1 MLKLIPKYQRGN
13 IVPVRATPTLKKK
26 SWESEEDY
34 QDRIAR
40 QSKENIDSIKQ
51 EQLKAEQLNKKNL
64 EEYMNS
70 KEGQLRMKKI
80 QNEVSQL
87 FSNIKV
93 TPNTNNSLQRK
104 ANLIQNAMQADIN
117 AFQSIKVKQAIRNQ
131 IQKKLDKWKDYKNG
145 LDATLTAIELGLS
158 GGSILGAYSNW
169 RKWETAAS
177 ATKRAVANF
186 LQKAQLPMQVGG
198 TLIDGYQTY
207 DAIKNN
213 NTFETAWN
221 ATSGAL
227 GVAGTL
233 GASDVTRFHNPKI
246 DLVLDML
253 GLTGNVGDF
262 IKFGIST
269 YNDKNKQPLYN
280 YNTWSKWLSQAWNN
294 QDLSK
299 DHYDYRKYYNDQP
312 IVAWLQLNSILAH
325 KWNKHI
331 PTGHFPDKGASG
343 TYKTKTHPTYPDLG
357 DKSWSKDNK
366 IYYLSKDQYIK
377 PNDGKPLDDTMD
389 YLGSDYDYNN
399 GGTKIVYDGA
409 NVLPT
414 LYVTKTRG
422 NGFNLKLNKNNNGYI
437 YFDRKD

>member
-1 MLKLIPKYQRGN
+1 MLKLVPKYQRGKV
-13 IVPVRATPTLKKK
+13 IPIRATPTLKKK

-51 EQLKAEQLNKKNL
+51 EQLKVKQLNIKNRK
-64 EEYMNS
+64 EYINS
-70 KEGQLRMKKI
+70 KEGQLKMKKI
-80 QNEVSQL
+80 KNEDSQL

-93 TPNTNNSLQRK
+93 TPNTNNSLQQK
-104 ANLIQNAMQADIN
+104 ANLVQNAMQADIDTSQ
-117 AFQSIKVKQAIRNQ
+117 FIKVEQAIKNQ

-169 RKWETAAS
+169 KKWETATS

-186 LQKAQLPMQVGG
+186 LQRAQLPMQVGG
-198 TLIDGYQTY
+198 TLIDSYQTY

-213 NTFETAWN
+213 NTFETTWN
-221 ATSGAL
+221 ATSGTL

-269 YNDKNKQPLYN
+269 YNDKK
-280 YNTWSKWLSQAWNN
+280 
-294 QDLSK
+294 
-299 DHYDYRKYYNDQP
+299 
-312 IVAWLQLNSILAH
+312 
-325 KWNKHI
+325 
-331 PTGHFPDKGASG
+331 
-343 TYKTKTHPTYPDLG
+343 
-357 DKSWSKDNK
+357 
-366 IYYLSKDQYIK
+366 
-377 PNDGKPLDDTMD
+377 
-389 YLGSDYDYNN
+389 
-399 GGTKIVYDGA
+399 
-409 NVLPT
+409 
-414 LYVTKTRG
+414 
-422 NGFNLKLNKNNNGYI
+422 
-437 YFDRKD
+437 